1 MSRRAIGITSYY
13 NRVTPVYPATKPRTV
28 KRDKPDAVK
37 ELPITVVKQETTK
50 GMDLEGQALL
60 CLVIILLVANVI
72 NQVIKL
78 CG

>member
-1 MSRRAIGITSYY
+1 MRRAIGITSYY
-13 NRVTPVYPATKPRTV
+13 NRVTPTYNRPV
-28 KRDKPDAVK
+28 KREDKPDAVK
-37 ELPITVVKQETTK
+37 ELPVVEVKQEPTPRW
-50 GMDLEGQALL
+50 MDLEGQALL

>member
-1 MSRRAIGITSYY
+1 MRRAIGITSYY
-13 NRVTPVYPATKPRTV
+13 NRVNPVYPTTKPRTV

-50 GMDLEGQALL
+50 GMDLEGQVLM
-60 CLVIILLVANVI
+60 CLVVILLLANVI
-72 NQVIKL
+72 NQVIIL

>member
-1 MSRRAIGITSYY
+1 MRRAVGITSYY
-13 NRVTPVYPATKPRTV
+13 RVTPIHKPAKPRPAD
-28 KRDKPDAVK
+28 KEDKPDAVK

-60 CLVIILLVANVI
+60 CLVIILLLANII
-72 NQVIKL
+72 NQVIIL

>member
-1 MSRRAIGITSYY
+1 MREIKFRGK
-13 NRVTPVYPATKPRTV
+13 RVDNGEWVYGTV

-37 ELPITVVKQETTK
+37 ELPVVEVKQEPTPRW
-50 GMDLEGQALL
+50 MDLEGQALM